1 MEFAHNK
8 CFIIIIIIIFIIN
21 VEKRIF
27 VTKPQLKS
35 YLQSTCCY
43 KKSNEFIKNT
53 IYNSIRYKR
62 NPSSFIREQKQSYI
76 L

>member
-1 MEFAHNK
+1 MNYTGYRLNIELSLSCAFEHFMEFAHNK

-43 KKSNEFIKNT
+43 KKSN
-53 IYNSIRYKR
+53 
-62 NPSSFIREQKQSYI
+62 
-76 L
+76 